1 MIVLLWIVFLVIP
14 GWTMFHVNSARSI
27 TPPKIPSANLNV
39 WIINKFLTL
48 FGSPYVIIGNSKVV
62 TWGGCTF
69 HNTYEYTWVHKRDI
83 YYFKLSRTIY
93 THATQI
99 ITHSFVHVQ
108 RTSGKYAT
116 FVLVWYGH
124 LLRLIYLEVWRRTR
138 SMIEITNWLMIPV
151 HKVVTKENCSVW

>member
-1 MIVLLWIVFLVIP
+1 
-14 GWTMFHVNSARSI
+14 
-27 TPPKIPSANLNV
+27 
-39 WIINKFLTL
+39 
-48 FGSPYVIIGNSKVV
+48 
-62 TWGGCTF
+62 
-69 HNTYEYTWVHKRDI
+69 VHKRDI
-83 YYFKLSRTIY
+83 YYFKLSRTTY

-99 ITHSFVHVQ
+99 ITHSFVHIQ

-151 HKVVTKENCSVW
+151 HKVVTKENCSV